1 MPPQEKEKLVAA
13 ITKALGYAEN
23 GGKPNLENLQA
34 GKTGEMKSIFQ
45 FIPSTWKLY
54 AKQIF
59 GDENMPMNP
68 DNEVAVVTAKVGKW
82 LDEGRTVGQI
92 ASMWN
97 AGESKP
103 DAYKQNWKGVNK
115 KYGVAY
121 DTPAY
126 AQKVIKYAQQFYEQK
141 PEQPRQSSGTL
152 PSLAQANSTPAV
164 PQAPI
169 TYERKETSFTPPQPL
184 I

>member
-1 MPPQEKEKLVAA
+1 MDQDVAK
-13 ITKALGYAEN
+13 IVKALAYAEN
-23 GGKPNLENLQA
+23 GGSPNISSPSA

-45 FIPSTWKLY
+45 FTPDTWKLY
-54 AKQIF
+54 AKQAS
-59 GDENMPMNP
+59 GQDNLPMTPENEAM
-68 DNEVAVVTAKVGKW
+68 VVYHKVSDWKQKGYTP
-82 LDEGRTVGQI
+82 EQI

-97 AGESKP
+97 AGEQRP

-126 AQKVIKYAQQFYEQK
+126 VNKVTNYMKQFDS
-141 PEQPRQSSGTL
+141 QPQVMTNN
-152 PSLAQANSTPAV
+152 QTKNSTPSISSNIKM
-164 PQAPI
+164 PENKGLLPNL
-169 TYERKETSFTPPQPL
+169 KPL